1 MLSFMRMLRGT
12 FHMMFCRLNWSSQ
25 AIVIAPTKPSDR
37 PAVWSVRR
45 PPPKKNAMGIIV
57 SPHLDARD
65 RVGPGLPRRLERGDR
80 LAEAFHGRLEAL
92 RVARV
97 PDHRDDRRGLV
108 ERFEHRVVVLVQPV
122 ELRLL
127 DPDRRAQAGISAFR
141 VADLRLE
148 ALDREDRVPDRL
160 QALDLAVHRHAVAD
174 VQLDLLQESSV
185 LFDAVT
191 DVGHGVCSPGGF
203 AQYVPAYRFLRMYLG
218 LWMEIHGSPATHHRA
233 KLGRS
238 PSITWP
244 ECPSMRM
251 NIALP
256 LWAYSM
262 NQTGACSS
270 SPSYVVG

>member
-12 FHMMFCRLNWSSQ
+12 FHMMFWRLNWSSQ

-108 ERFEHRVVVLVQPV
+108 ERFEHRVIVFVEPV
-122 ELRLL
+122 EFRLL
-127 DPDRRAQAGISAFR
+127 DPDRRAQAGIPAFR

-174 VQLDLLQESSV
+174 VLEVLADALELVRELDAQQGVRRADVLAASVPGIAGDDQLDLLQEFSV

-191 DVGHGVCSPGGF
+191 DVGHGV
-203 AQYVPAYRFLRMYLG
+203 VLPAVSRNTFLR
-218 LWMEIHGSPATHHRA
+218 IGSC
-233 KLGRS
+233 LC
-238 PSITWP
+238 I
-244 ECPSMRM
+244 
-251 NIALP
+251 
-256 LWAYSM
+256 
-262 NQTGACSS
+262 
-270 SPSYVVG
+270 